1 MFFKNNIK
9 ISVSLFVIFMMMLH
23 HGVPHAHHHHEDKE
37 VVAHTGENDHHHHH
51 EDGHQHHPDDYDK
64 DKDADETGLSQH
76 SEKHLHAF
84 HVHEFVPSS
93 KSRNYN
99 SKINALPLL
108 ALITNSDDQPRAEN
122 KRTYRFALFRQII
135 YENPFLLSCSLRAPP
150 YSA

>member
-51 EDGHQHHPDDYDK
+51 EDGHQHHPDDY

>member
-1 MFFKNNIK
+1 MVFKNDIK
-9 ISVSLFVIFMMMLH
+9 VPVSLFVIFMMMLH
-23 HGVPHAHHHHEDKE
+23 LGVPHAHHHHEDKK
-37 VVAHTGENDHHHHH
+37 VVAHTSENDYHHGDGYHHH
-51 EDGHQHHPDDYDK
+51 GGDYDK
-64 DKDADETGLSQH
+64 NKNADETGLSLPA
-76 SEKHLHAF
+76 EKHLHAF

-108 ALITNSDDQPRAEN
+108 ALIINSNDQPRAEN
-122 KRTYRFALFRQII
+122 KKTYRFALFRQTI